1 MLNNRLY
8 LSASVLF
15 ISAFLVSCQREADVI
30 SYAPQITAK
39 AEQPATRTVLSV
51 NEDGQGTI
59 YWKPADRI
67 NVFFGKTR
75 ALYSSQNK
83 DDATTAV
90 FQTTDSISESDFSST
105 NIWGLYPADDAS
117 TSDGSSVTTTL
128 PSQQYGISE
137 TFDDDL
143 FITLAHSSSTT
154 LQFYNVCGGIKFS
167 LSRDD
172 IKSITLRG
180 NYNEDLAGKVK
191 LSFSDGLPKAT
202 VVNGVKEITLRPKS
216 GQSFSKGV
224 NYYFVTLP
232 VAMSA
237 GFTMTFTTT
246 GGSVG
251 TLNYTGNAVTLKRS
265 IFSRQNHIDL
275 YASFE
280 DDSQVNNV
288 IYYTSSGG
296 VVVTP
301 NKTDV
306 FGASIVSNEYV
317 NGKGVITFDADVT
330 GIGTYAFYGC
340 SNLLSLE
347 LPNSVTSIDDYA
359 FYGCSN
365 LVSIDI
371 PDSVTRIGNYAFRSC
386 YNLTSIE
393 IPNSVTSISNTAFNA
408 CSGLTS
414 MKVLS
419 GNPVYDSRNN
429 CNAIIETDSNTLI
442 AGCRNS
448 IIPSTVLSVGD
459 YAFSG
464 CSTLT
469 SIAIPNSVTSIG
481 NYAFRSCSGLTS
493 ITIPSSVTSIGNS
506 PFSGC
511 YNLKSIVVDSGNPV
525 YDSRNNC
532 NAIIETNSNMLI
544 VGCKNSV
551 IPNSVTSIGDSAFYG
566 CSSLT
571 SMVIPNSVT
580 SIGNEAFYGCSSLAS
595 IEIPNS
601 VNSIGN
607 YAFRSCYN
615 LTTVEIPAS
624 VTSIGHEAFYGCQ
637 NLTSITVLATT
648 PPSVGN
654 NVFNNTNN
662 CPIYVPAGS
671 VDTYKSA
678 QGWNKYADRISPL
691 PTQNNVIYYTS
702 SDGKIVTPYKTDVF
716 GANIVS
722 NEYVNGQG
730 IITFDTNV
738 TSIGELAFYHCGLLT
753 SIEIPNSVT
762 KIGYGAFWGTGLVS
776 LEIPYSVTSIG
787 TCISLSCRNLEIIT
801 VDIGN
806 SFYDSRN
813 NCNAIIMTKNNTLIA
828 GCRNTVIP
836 DSVIYIGDSAFYGCN
851 ITSIEI
857 PSSVKSIARDAFSSC
872 KNLTSIDIPNSVTFI
887 GNEAFFGCSALN
899 SIIIPNS
906 VSSIGNGVFEGCSS
920 LISIVVS
927 SNNSTYDSRNNCNAI
942 IETAS
947 STLIAG
953 CQNTIIPNSVLRIA
967 KQAFR
972 YCYNLTSIEIPNS
985 VTSIGDIA
993 FEGCRDLTSITV
1005 FAATPPSVGNSVF
1018 NETNNCLIYVP
1029 SESINT
1035 YQSAQGWSEYADR
1048 IQGAIIFTLPPS
1060 TEIWYESYSGKT
1072 IPLAQS
1078 SSYLVSNTYSNGKG
1092 VYKFSRELSSVDKMF
1107 DYSEIC
1113 YTTKE
1118 NEDFKSLILPP
1129 SITSIPS
1136 FGIAHLNYAT
1146 KLVLP
1151 YNLSSLGSDSF
1162 CRFGEQTP
1170 ETSNI
1175 YFIGKKAPS
1184 FVSTSIWNLHDLV
1197 SGGNKVDNLYYP
1209 ENNSSYNSL
1218 LNIEVQGSAKHYWIP
1233 TKYIIHFSE

>member
-15 ISAFLVSCQREADVI
+15 VSAFLVSCQREADVFTY
-30 SYAPQITAK
+30 SPQITAK
-39 AEQPATRTVLSV
+39 SEQPATRTLLSV

-67 NVFFGKTR
+67 SVFFGKTR
-75 ALYSSQNK
+75 AQYTSQNK

-105 NIWGLYPADDAS
+105 NIWGLYPADDSS

-128 PSQQYGISE
+128 PSQQYGIPE

-143 FITLAHSSSTT
+143 FITLAHSNSTT

-180 NYNEDLAGKVK
+180 NNNEDLAGKVK

-224 NYYFVTLP
+224 NYYFVTFP

-237 GFTMTFTTT
+237 GFMMTFTTT

-251 TLNYTGNAVTLKRS
+251 SLNFTGNSVTLKRS

-275 YASFE
+275 LASFE
-280 DDSQVNNV
+280 GDSQVNNV

-306 FGASIVSNEYV
+306 FGASIVSNEYL

-330 GIGTYAFYGC
+330 GVGTYAFYGC
-340 SNLLSLE
+340 SNLISME
-347 LPNSVTSIDDYA
+347 LPHSVTSIDDYA

-393 IPNSVTSISNTAFNA
+393 IPNSVTSVSNTAFNA

-414 MKVLS
+414 MKVL
-419 GNPVYDSRNN
+419 
-429 CNAIIETDSNTLI
+429 A
-442 AGCRNS
+442 
-448 IIPSTVLSVGD
+448 
-459 YAFSG
+459 
-464 CSTLT
+464 
-469 SIAIPNSVTSIG
+469 
-481 NYAFRSCSGLTS
+481 
-493 ITIPSSVTSIGNS
+493 
-506 PFSGC
+506 
-511 YNLKSIVVDSGNPV
+511 GNPV

-532 NAIIETNSNMLI
+532 NAIIETNSNTLI

-571 SMVIPNSVT
+571 SMEIPNSVT

-595 IEIPNS
+595 VEIPNS
-601 VNSIGN
+601 VTSIGN

-637 NLTSITVLATT
+637 NLTSITVFATT

-654 NVFNNTNN
+654 NVFNNSNN

-691 PTQNNVIYYTS
+691 STQNNVIYYTS
-702 SDGKIVTPYKTDVF
+702 SDGKIVTPNKTDVF

-722 NEYVNGQG
+722 NEYVNGKG
-730 IITFDTNV
+730 VMTFDSDV
-738 TSIGELAFYHCGLLT
+738 TSIG
-753 SIEIPNSVT
+753 
-762 KIGYGAFWGTGLVS
+762 
-776 LEIPYSVTSIG
+776 
-787 TCISLSCRNLEIIT
+787 
-801 VDIGN
+801 D
-806 SFYDSRN
+806 D
-813 NCNAIIMTKNNTLIA
+813 
-828 GCRNTVIP
+828 
-836 DSVIYIGDSAFYGCN
+836 AFYGC
-851 ITSIEI
+851 TS
-857 PSSVKSIARDAFSSC
+857 
-872 KNLTSIDIPNSVTFI
+872 
-887 GNEAFFGCSALN
+887 
-899 SIIIPNS
+899 
-906 VSSIGNGVFEGCSS
+906 
-920 LISIVVS
+920 
-927 SNNSTYDSRNNCNAI
+927 
-942 IETAS
+942 
-947 STLIAG
+947 
-953 CQNTIIPNSVLRIA
+953 
-967 KQAFR
+967 
-972 YCYNLTSIEIPNS
+972 LTSIEIPNS
-985 VTSIGDIA
+985 VTSIGIA
-993 FEGCRDLTSITV
+993 AFSNCDCLASFEIPNSVTSIGTWAFVYCSSLSSIVIPKSVTDLGTNPFMGCYSLTSIVVDSDNPV
-1005 FAATPPSVGNSVF
+1005 FDSRNICNAIIKTKSNSLVSGCMNTLIPSSVSSIGSVAFDGCSTLSSIDIPDSVESIGDLAFASCSNLISIEIPGSVKSFGNKVFTLCTGLTSVF
-1018 NETNNCLIYVP
+1018 VLAINPPTTSGIGFFYDTNDCPIYVP
-1029 SESINT
+1029 NESVDA
-1035 YQSAQGWSEYADR
+1035 YKSATGWSDYANR
-1048 IQGAIIFTLPPS
+1048 IQGISVINLPPS
-1060 TEIWYESYSGKT
+1060 DEIWYESYSGKT

-1092 VYKFSRELSSVDKMF
+1092 VYKFSRDLSTVDKMF
-1107 DYSEIC
+1107 DYSQIC
-1113 YTTKE
+1113 YSTKE

-1146 KLVLP
+1146 TLVLP
-1151 YNLSSLGSDSF
+1151 YNMSSLGSDSF

-1170 ETSNI
+1170 ETSSI
-1175 YFIGKKAPS
+1175 FFIGEKAPS